1 MNHRF
6 EHWTNFSGFRNS
18 KLGFLRRQQNYF
30 LLDGLIHLTNTIIHS
45 RQSVGTLVYC
55 FWIYA
60 FAVHI
65 YYYYCLTMNPPP
77 RRQADGE
84 KGDDNSEKIPRI
96 FHWSCVE
103 YQANR
108 FSIFES
114 GREIF
119 ETTTDVFL
127 HTAGFL
133 LAFRQIQSIWYRLFS
148 IALMFVLFYR
158 RMLTLKYF
166 LTDPKMMPP
175 QLQRFF
181 GHYSTTPMSQ

>member
-1 MNHRF
+1 MNNERENKF
-6 EHWTNFSGFRNS
+6 DCSGFRNS

-30 LLDGLIHLTNTIIHS
+30 LLDGLTHLTNTLLHS
-45 RQSVGTLVYC
+45 RQSVGTPLYC
-55 FWIYA
+55 FWLYA

-65 YYYYCLTMNPPP
+65 YYYRSLIVNPPP
-77 RRQADGE
+77 RRQADGQME
-84 KGDDNSEKIPRI
+84 KDNSEKIPRI
-96 FHWSCVE
+96 FHWPCVE

-119 ETTTDVFL
+119 ETTLDVSL

-133 LAFRQIQSIWYRLFS
+133 LAFAQIQSTAYRLFS
-148 IALMFVLFYR
+148 VALMFVLFYR
-158 RMLTLKYF
+158 QMLNLKYF

-175 QLQRFF
+175 QLRRFF
-181 GHYSTTPMSQ
+181 ARYSATA